1 MHVYPADGMSETLVR
16 PHEDDQK
23 MGFHYLRPHFIYS
36 WNSAKY
42 AI

>member
-23 MGFHYLRPHFIYS
+23 MGFHFIYS